1 MSKTLLTA
9 FTTQLTN
16 FLDELVE
23 LCPEEKDFQVF
34 RNAILLLKKTNPRK
48 IIELFDK
55 YTSTYRKAILEKDEK
70 FILNDN
76 YDTIIG
82 DIDSSSENIWSTI
95 AKLRKYWGDLS
106 STNKET
112 IWKYFHVL
120 INLSDMIKKA

>member
-34 RNAILLLKKTNPRK
+34 RNAISLLKRTNPRK

-55 YTSTYRKAILEKDEK
+55 YTSVYRKAILEKDEQ

-82 DIDSSSENIWSTI
+82 DINTSSENIWGTVT
-95 AKLRKYWGDLS
+95 KLRKYWDNLS
-106 STNKET
+106 DNNKET

-120 INLSDMIKKA
+120 INLSDMINKA